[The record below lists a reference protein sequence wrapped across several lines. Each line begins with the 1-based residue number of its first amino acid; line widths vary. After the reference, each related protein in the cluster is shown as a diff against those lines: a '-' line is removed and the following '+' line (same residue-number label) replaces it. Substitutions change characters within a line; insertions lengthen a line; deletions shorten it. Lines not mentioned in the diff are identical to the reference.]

1 MYIRV
6 GFKLTM
12 ELKMTF
18 ASAPGPPL
26 HSSSSHSSSPL
37 PLFQE
42 DTLTHILDLHPPWG
56 LKSLEDQAHILPVR
70 QDQAIL
76 CYMCVRVLQP
86 ALACCLAGG
95 SVSGSFQASILVD
108 TTGIPMGSLFPSAS
122 SILPLI
128 HHRGLDFSPISR
140 YKYLQLNHSAAFWAS
155 RRPNNARLLSVST
168 PLHQ

>member
-42 DTLTHILDLHPPWG
+42 DALTHILDLHPPWG

-70 QDQAIL
+70 PDQAIL

-95 SVSGSFQASILVD
+95 SVSESFQAPILVD
-108 TTGIPMGSLFPSAS
+108 TTCIPSAS

-155 RRPNNARLLSVST
+155 RKPKNARLLSVST